1 MIHRKARSHAIPFD
15 NQDVLSGD
23 WGPAK
28 QIIDTV
34 AAIENLLIAP
44 STGIAPVTLCL
55 SVSIFKTL
63 LTNAQRAAD
72 GGPLNPT
79 AADFFKTNDEAAIK
93 KKQEAYRTANA
104 GSIATAASA
113 FKSAT
118 PFPAFVAS
126 SS

>member
-1 MIHRKARSHAIPFD
+1 MIHRKARSHALPFD

-55 SVSIFKTL
+55 SASIFSKH
-63 LTNAQRAAD
+63 
-72 GGPLNPT
+72 
-79 AADFFKTNDEAAIK
+79 
-93 KKQEAYRTANA
+93 Y
-104 GSIATAASA
+104 
-113 FKSAT
+113 
-118 PFPAFVAS
+118 
-126 SS
+126 